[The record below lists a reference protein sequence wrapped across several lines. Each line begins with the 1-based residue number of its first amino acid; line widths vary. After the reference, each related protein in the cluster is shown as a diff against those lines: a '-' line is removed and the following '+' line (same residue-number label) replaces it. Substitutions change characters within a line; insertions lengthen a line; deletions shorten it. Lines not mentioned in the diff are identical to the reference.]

1 MPVTTDILTLP
12 VAVSVDGSEYLPL
25 VQGSTTRRA
34 TAGLLMAGSASQS
47 TQTANTVF
55 AGPTTGAAATPAFR
69 ALVAADIP
77 AAAISLTVGGTP
89 IASGT
94 TTRVLYDNAG
104 LLGEYAISGTG
115 SVAMTTS
122 PSFTTPALGTPSA
135 GVLTSCTGLPLTTG
149 ITTTFSTGGIVYSG
163 ASALALLAGTATA
176 GQHLQSGASAAPS
189 WTTSTYPGTS
199 AAGTILASLTANTIT
214 ATATP
219 VLGIPTSVLGTLGL
233 AGNTSGTVTLRP
245 AAAAGTWTFQLP
257 TTGGTNNYFLQTNG
271 SGVTTWAAASGASVD
286 LVVGTTTISSGTTT
300 RILYDNAGV
309 LGEYT
314 LSGSGTVVAMATSP
328 VLTTPTLGVAIGTS
342 LALGGA
348 TIGSNALAVTG
359 GIVGSVQIWS
369 GTISSA
375 LQTLTGASDGFR
387 VSATNVTQLAGE
399 NLGAS
404 SSSQGG
410 FVGMYS
416 NDGAAMAS
424 GDRLGGIR
432 AGGSSSASALRN
444 AALIG
449 AFASQAWVDA
459 SAYGSRWEFQTT
471 TNTTTSASTKLIL
484 GNAGVLSFGATEAN
498 TVPALK
504 PSSTVLQV
512 RLGDDSAFATISS
525 AALILNGSS
534 SGAISILPQ
543 AAAGTYNFNLPTTVG
558 SAGQVLTSQGG
569 GATPMTWETV
579 AGTGTVTS
587 ITPSS
592 GLTSTITATA
602 PGSAITTTG
611 TLYAAELVNAQTGTT
626 YTVLNTDR
634 AKLVTHS
641 NGSAIAVTLPQAGAA
656 SEFQAGWFYDTQ
668 NLGVGLVTITPA
680 TSTVDGAATITVPT
694 GQGVR
699 IVSDGTNYFTQRG
712 RPTGVLVAQGGTGLA
727 TLTSNVIYKGNGT
740 GAIAVSTITDNGTT
754 VTTTLPGVSPNFA
767 SGYTTTA
774 TAAGTTTLTVA
785 STQFQFFTGS
795 TTQTVVLPVTSTLF
809 TGLTYTVSNN
819 STGVVTVQSSGANNV
834 LVMGPQSTARFVC
847 ILTSGTDA
855 ASWSVQTLYAN
866 IPQNSQSAAY
876 TTVISDAGKHI
887 LHPTADNNARTFTID
902 SNANVPYPVGT
913 SITFVNQINVVTIAI
928 TSDTLTFAGGGTTG
942 SRTLGANGIATVI
955 KVASTVWFISGVN
968 VS

>member
-12 VAVSVDGSEYLPL
+12 VAVSVDGSEYFPL

-34 TAGLLMAGSASQS
+34 AAGLLMAGSASQS
-47 TQTANTVF
+47 TQTANTIF
-55 AGPTTGAAATPAFR
+55 AGPATGAAAAPTFR

-77 AAAISLTVGGTP
+77 AAAISLTVGGTV
-89 IASGT
+89 INSGT
-94 TTRVLYDNAG
+94 TTRVLYDNGG
-104 LLGEYAISGTG
+104 LLGEYSISGTG
-115 SVAMTTS
+115 NVAMTTS

-149 ITTTFSTGGIVYSG
+149 VTGNLPVGNLNS
-163 ASALALLAGTATA
+163 
-176 GQHLQSGASAAPS
+176 
-189 WTTSTYPGTS
+189 GTS
-199 AAGTILASLTANTIT
+199 AGATTFWRGDGSWATPSGAAISLT
-214 ATATP
+214 
-219 VLGIPTSVLGTLGL
+219 
-233 AGNTSGTVTLRP
+233 
-245 AAAAGTWTFQLP
+245 
-257 TTGGTNNYFLQTNG
+257 
-271 SGVTTWAAASGASVD
+271 
-286 LVVGTTTISSGTTT
+286 VGTTPITGGATT
-300 RILYDNAGV
+300 RILYDNGGV

-432 AGGSSSASALRN
+432 AGGSSSASAIRN

-543 AAAGTYNFNLPTTVG
+543 AAAGTYNFNMPTTAG

-569 GATPMTWETV
+569 GASVMTWETV

-587 ITPSS
+587 ITPGG
-592 GLTSTITATA
+592 GLTSTLTATA
-602 PGSAITTTG
+602 PGSAITVSG
-611 TLYAAELVNAQTGTT
+611 TLSGAMLVNAQTGTT
-626 YTVLNTDR
+626 YTVLDGDR

-641 NGSAIAVTLPQAGAA
+641 NGSAIAVTLPQAGAGSA
-656 SEFQAGWFYDTQ
+656 FQAGWFYETQ

-680 TSTVDGAATITVPT
+680 TSTIDGAATITVPT

-740 GAIAVSTITDNGTT
+740 SAIAVSTITDNGTT

-785 STQFQFFTGS
+785 STAFQYFTGS

-809 TGLTYTVSNN
+809 TGLSYTVVNN
-819 STGVVTVQSSGANNV
+819 ATGVVTVQSSGANNV
-834 LVMGPQSTARFVC
+834 LVMGPQSTATFVC
-847 ILTSGTDA
+847 ILTSGTSA
-855 ASWSVQTLYAN
+855 ASWSVITVYGT

-876 TTVISDAGKHI
+876 TTVLSDSGKHL

-902 SNANVPYPVGT
+902 SNANVPYPIGT
-913 SITFVNQINVVTIAI
+913 AITFINQINTVTISI
-928 TSDTLTFAGGGTTG
+928 TSDTLTLAGAGSTG
-942 SRTLGANGIATVI
+942 SRTLAANGIATAI
-955 KVASTVWFISGVN
+955 KIASTSWLVSGTGLT
-968 VS
+968 